1 MLQSLKKQLNNYE
14 EEKEKRRQNLS
25 QFEQTIGQLQKQ
37 LKDKVSLLILLLSI
51 ILVIIGD

>member
-37 LKDKVSLLILLLSI
+37 LKDKVSLLIFLSSI

>member
-14 EEKEKRRQNLS
+14 EEKEKKRQNLS
-25 QFEQTIGQLQKQ
+25 QFEETIGKLQKQ
-37 LKDKVSLLILLLSI
+37 LKDKVSLLIFLLSI